1 MGRLQR
7 WAQSFLHRF
16 RHSGIGL
23 GFSIAGHFI
32 VALLLMLEVFARI
45 DSLPAT
51 EIPVEIV
58 IEKPAETRSQKGTSN
73 DQNRSPAYSPAV
85 ADVEKRAKAPLAALN
100 ANGLDQ
106 PKPPGRDGSDPNSD
120 VAGLPWPVTGSGLAA
135 GSVPAPS
142 KVVIAAPVGPGLP
155 QITAREPGENEWTA
169 LAEQKV
175 QCGIMAKRPTQAVAT
190 RIQARVLGIATE
202 AQSLAAARSTQASL
216 DRHMNPNYSRNPGV
230 FVENLDGASRATV
243 KLPSGFTAN
252 PGDVIE
258 YDRGHMDPSDPCQY
272 IPNLA
277 VRKL

>member
-1 MGRLQR
+1 M
-7 WAQSFLHRF
+7 HRF
-16 RHSGIGL
+16 RHSGIGI
-23 GFSIAGHFI
+23 GFSIAGHAI
-32 VALLLMLEVFARI
+32 IALLLMLEIFARI
-45 DSLPAT
+45 DSLPST

-58 IEKPAETRSQKGTSN
+58 IEKPAEARSQKATSN
-73 DQNRSPAYSPAV
+73 EQNRSPAYSPAV
-85 ADVEKRAKAPLAALN
+85 ADAEKRAKAPLAVLN

-120 VAGLPWPVTGSGLAA
+120 VIGLPWPVTGSGLAA
-135 GSVPAPS
+135 GTVPAPS
-142 KVVIAAPVGPGLP
+142 KVVIAAPVGPALP

-175 QCGIMAKRPTQAVAT
+175 QCGIMAKRSTQVVAT
-190 RIQARVLGIATE
+190 RIQAKVLGIPTE
-202 AQSLAAARSTQASL
+202 AQSLAATRSTQASL
-216 DRHMNPNYSRNPGV
+216 DRHMNPNYVRSPGV
-230 FVENLDGASRATV
+230 FVENMDGASRATV

-252 PGDVIE
+252 PGDIIE